1 MCQIK
6 GEHKQIKSVDWRA
19 YAALTMLNLNSHAQ
33 QYDGF
38 TTDRRVFGRT
48 PEMPTGTV
56 PSPFYNDFRGPANSQ
71 VTQTHRVLAKMRG
84 GSKIL
89 FGKRL

>member
-48 PEMPTGTV
+48 PEMPIGTV
-56 PSPFYNDFRGPANSQ
+56 DNPSWVDFTNHTNHT
-71 VTQTHRVLAKMRG
+71 VTQTHQALLKLMGGPQILCAKL
-84 GSKIL
+84 I
-89 FGKRL
+89 